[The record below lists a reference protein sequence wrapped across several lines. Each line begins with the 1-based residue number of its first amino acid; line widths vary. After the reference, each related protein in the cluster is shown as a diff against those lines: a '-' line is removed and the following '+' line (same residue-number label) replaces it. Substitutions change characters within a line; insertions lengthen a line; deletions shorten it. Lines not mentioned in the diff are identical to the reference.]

1 MVQNVATATMDDVCM
16 LGRHSLFIDQRGMSK
31 RSITCMTVLNDTD
44 DDGSVRVLFGTSD
57 MSILLV
63 NDLDITDLSLQS
75 LLPGVVMKMAVI
87 PNEASSMLV

>member
-1 MVQNVATATMDDVCM
+1 
-16 LGRHSLFIDQRGMSK
+16 
-31 RSITCMTVLNDTD
+31 MTVLNDTD

-75 LLPGVVMKMAVI
+75 LLPGS
-87 PNEASSMLV
+87 NEDGCDTERRLSSMLV